1 MSVKKLLGEFKAFA
15 FKGNVIDLAVAI
27 VIGVAFGAVVNSFVN
42 HIIMPAVSYVAPAG
56 DYKEWTIGRI
66 QIGLFIG
73 AVVNFLIIA
82 MSVFLAIVKVRQVI
96 VKPPPAAAPSTKE
109 CPACA
114 MEIPAKAS
122 RCPHCTSDVL
132 GGGKNVPV

>member
-1 MSVKKLLGEFKAFA
+1 MSVQSLMSEFKAFA
-15 FKGNVIDLAVAI
+15 LKGNVIDLALAI

-42 HIIMPAVSYVAPAG
+42 NIIMPVVSYVAPVG
-56 DYKEWTIGRI
+56 DYKDWTIGRI

-82 MSVFLAIVKVRQVI
+82 MSVFLAIVKVRQAI
-96 VKPPPAAAPSTKE
+96 AKPQVAAPITKQ

-114 MEIPAKAS
+114 MEIPLKAS
-122 RCPHCTSDVL
+122 RCPHCTSDL
-132 GGGKNVPV
+132 PSGEKKIAA